1 MRSKNLDALEGIQR
15 KKVRV
20 ASDNVRSVAARSKF
34 EELVVLWITASC
46 YLHINVNPLCLACQS
61 GKKAANVFLS
71 HVSAEP
77 FSTQNFIEFG
87 ESCERKQET
96 SCS

>member
-1 MRSKNLDALEGIQR
+1 
-15 KKVRV
+15 V
-20 ASDNVRSVAARSKF
+20 ATHSEF

-46 YLHINVNPLCLACQS
+46 YLDVNVNPLCLACQS
-61 GKKAANVFLS
+61 GKKAANIFLS

-77 FSTQNFIEFG
+77 FSVQNFIEFG

-96 SCS
+96 SRSQGCIKRVARLGIGQE